1 MKRVDMMRQT
11 NTKERILDC
20 AIDLFSE
27 KGYKE
32 VSVREI
38 AAAVGIRAASL
49 YKHYENKEA
58 ILESIFSLFRAIMAE
73 TQQYEKEMLQLPE
86 GMSAEEILTGAFL
99 LFRDLI
105 YTPRLLKITR
115 IINMEQAHNEL
126 VKAFFLQE
134 LVDRPIAELTGTF
147 AAMIAAG
154 LLHSADAQMLAKT
167 YHAMI
172 ISAYYTHNILRA
184 EVDLPQVEAEM
195 LGFIRFFCQVF
206 GSSTIFEG

>member
-1 MKRVDMMRQT
+1 MMRQT

-58 ILESIFSLFRAIMAE
+58 ILESIFSLFRAIMTE

-105 YTPRLLKITR
+105 YTPRLLK
-115 IINMEQAHNEL
+115 
-126 VKAFFLQE
+126 
-134 LVDRPIAELTGTF
+134 
-147 AAMIAAG
+147 
-154 LLHSADAQMLAKT
+154 S
-167 YHAMI
+167 
-172 ISAYYTHNILRA
+172 RA
-184 EVDLPQVEAEM
+184 
-195 LGFIRFFCQVF
+195 
-206 GSSTIFEG
+206 SSTWSRRIMNW

>member
-1 MKRVDMMRQT
+1 MMRQT
-11 NTKERILDC
+11 HTKERILDC

-38 AAAVGIRAASL
+38 AGAVGIRAASL
-49 YKHYENKEA
+49 YKHYESKEA
-58 ILESIFSLFRAIMAE
+58 ILESIFALFRKLMKD
-73 TQQYEKEMLQLPE
+73 TQQYEEEMLQMPA
-86 GMSAEEILTGAFL
+86 GMSAEEILTGSFL

-105 YTPRLLKITR
+105 YDPRLLKITR
-115 IINMEQAHNEL
+115 IINMEQSHNEL

-134 LVDRPIAELTGTF
+134 LVDRPIEGLTDTF

-154 LLHSADAQMLAKT
+154 LLRPVDASMLAKT
-167 YHAMI
+167 YHAVI
-172 ISAYYTHNILRA
+172 LSAYYTNNILRA

-195 LGFIRFFCQVF
+195 LAFIRFFCREF
-206 GSSTIFEG
+206 GMEGNQG